1 MTEGR
6 ALLPAFCIFEGA
18 KNTVKIHRKITK
30 AVYPTVYKTVSY
42 SSFGGYRH
50 NHWPYGSGSEI
61 QRSLLT
67 APRTAIQRQTPI
79 ANHRDSIDRHWDD
92 RVVYPSF
99 F

>member
-61 QRSLLT
+61 QRSLFT
-67 APRTAIQRQTPI
+67 TTRAAIQYQTSI
-79 ANHRDSIDRHWDD
+79 IDHRDPFDRHWCNCAFH
-92 RVVYPSF
+92 PSF